1 MIFLNP
7 SVITSPPAS
16 HPSIAVVYKKW
27 TASQSQQRA
36 FVMAS
41 CQPHCLNFWHS
52 PPTVITPPSPETI
65 PSAPKTWY
73 SVSCI
78 DLRIKNQ
85 HVDSSSIYWD
95 SKSAWT
101 TCYQR
106 PEEVA
111 ICSWSCSFCCNAA
124 ATAGKSLQSCPT
136 LCDPMD
142 CSPPDSSVHGIF
154 QARVLEWGAICCNRE
169 ELIGPHRAYL

>member
-1 MIFLNP
+1 MNCITKPTEGLYHGLLPASPPQFLTLSTYSHHTPITRNDSQSPQNMIF
-7 SVITSPPAS
+7 S
-16 HPSIAVVYKKW
+16 
-27 TASQSQQRA
+27 
-36 FVMAS
+36 
-41 CQPHCLNFWHS
+41 
-52 PPTVITPPSPETI
+52 
-65 PSAPKTWY
+65 
-73 SVSCI
+73 SCI

-85 HVDSSSIYWD
+85 RVDSSSIYWD
-95 SKSAWT
+95 SKFAWT

-111 ICSWSCSFCCNAA
+111 IRSGSCSFCCNAA

-136 LCDPMD
+136 LCDPID
-142 CSPPDSSVHGIF
+142 CRPPDSSVHGIF